1 MKAKPASGHAII
13 HEPPIRVRAEPL
25 IGIDPA
31 GQHLLKE
38 RLVGIARAGG
48 TVLVSTHQLD
58 TAERLCDRVAIVNH
72 GRNIATGNLDALR
85 AASDTGVQ
93 ASLEEIFLDRKSVV

>member
-1 MKAKPASGHAII
+1 MLFRS
-13 HEPPIRVRAEPL
+13 
-25 IGIDPA
+25 
-31 GQHLLKE
+31 E

-93 ASLEEIFLDRKSVV
+93 ASLEEIFLRLTQEAAAPEAEPPKRRGWLRRS